1 MTVRTSVFAAAGVL
15 LLIVA
20 AGAGWWLDPRS
31 LLASYLAAWWFVVG
45 ALLGGLA
52 NVWLHQ
58 LTGGAWGDVIRGPL
72 LRAARWLPL
81 VCLLFLPLLFGAP
94 LLYPWEHGL
103 TGEPDASFRQAW
115 LSPVFFAARSVFYL
129 LIWSGLAWLETRAT
143 KKSTG
148 RAAACLLVY
157 GVSVSL
163 AAVDWIVSL
172 QPEWYSSVFGWL
184 AGVGQMLTGLALAV
198 VLIDRTA
205 NRVRL
210 PDFGNLLLMYVM
222 LWAYLSYAQF
232 LIIWSADLPREIS
245 WYVRRSAPGW
255 QAVAWA
261 LLATHFAGPLLILL
275 SRHAKRAPR
284 LLGALAVGLL
294 AAHLLD
300 GWWLVLPSV
309 DHATRHWLWLAPLTA
324 AGAGMLAWAALRVRS
339 KEEGAHA

>member
-1 MTVRTSVFAAAGVL
+1 MKTRIGFAAVL
-15 LLIVA
+15 ILLVA
-20 AGAGWWLDPRS
+20 VGAGAWLDPRA

-45 ALLGGLA
+45 TLLGGLA

-58 LTGGAWGDVIRGPL
+58 LTGGAWGEVIRAPL

-94 LLYPWEHGL
+94 LLYPWQHGL
-103 TGEPDASFRQAW
+103 GGEADAGFRQAW
-115 LSPVFFAARSVFYL
+115 LSPVFFGARSVLYL
-129 LIWSGLAWLETRAT
+129 LVWSGLAWIETRAS
-143 KKSTG
+143 KRSTG
-148 RAAACLLVY
+148 RAAAFLLIY
-157 GVSVSL
+157 GVTVSL

-184 AGVGQMLTGLALAV
+184 AGVGQMLTGLALAIL
-198 VLIDRTA
+198 LIDREKA
-205 NRVRL
+205 RARL

-245 WYVRRSAPGW
+245 WYIRRSAPGW
-255 QAVAWA
+255 QAVAWM
-261 LLATHFAGPLLILL
+261 LLIGHFGGPLLILL
-275 SRHAKRAPR
+275 SRQAKRAPR
-284 LLGALAVGLL
+284 MLAVLAAALL

-309 DHATRHWLWLAPLTA
+309 EHMTRHWLWLAPLTA
-324 AGAGMLAWAALRVRS
+324 AGVGLLAWLALHHRRN
-339 KEEGAHA
+339 EEGAHA